1 MRAILLAAG
10 KGTRIS
16 RHFERPK
23 CTLLI
28 EDTSI
33 IEHAVKQ
40 LKSRGIKITI
50 VLGYGC
56 EFIRSILKDYD
67 VDYCYNP
74 FYSVTNSL
82 GSLWMARQYL
92 TGEEDVIIGNA
103 DVYWEEPLID
113 RLIED
118 PRGLVMVADESR
130 QEVGDY
136 FFDVKDGCIRRYGK
150 GLAIDQRTHEYVGLA
165 KITAGKV
172 PVFAE
177 RLDAMVKAEKYNLWW
192 EDVLYEYIGEDPVHI
207 IDVSDL
213 FWAEVD
219 YIQDYDRIME
229 YIRTGD
235 VSSKIDKRFVPH
247 PD

>member
-1 MRAILLAAG
+1 M
-10 KGTRIS
+10 
-16 RHFERPK
+16 
-23 CTLLI
+23 
-28 EDTSI
+28 
-33 IEHAVKQ
+33 
-40 LKSRGIKITI
+40 
-50 VLGYGC
+50 
-56 EFIRSILKDYD
+56 
-67 VDYCYNP
+67 
-74 FYSVTNSL
+74 
-82 GSLWMARQYL
+82 
-92 TGEEDVIIGNA
+92 
-103 DVYWEEPLID
+103 
-113 RLIED
+113 
-118 PRGLVMVADESR
+118 
-130 QEVGDY
+130 
-136 FFDVKDGCIRRYGK
+136 
-150 GLAIDQRTHEYVGLA
+150 GLA

-177 RLDAMVKAEKYNLWW
+177 RLDAMVKAEKYDLWW